1 MKKINNNKNIVE
13 AMKDCFRKRRFP
25 IFEDF
30 HSKGPLSF
38 RSKFGDEDF
47 SIYIWVWYDP
57 ESEYAN
63 VRIACPDHV
72 SSERMADTREL
83 LNLANGRE
91 ATHHYWVCAKC
102 GMVYLNTGL
111 FVPGSRLPE
120 RKFERLL
127 SWAFEDISQVF
138 LLVYEMEAEGGSPE
152 DLMSEV
158 LNETPRSLGINKG
171 FSR

>member
-1 MKKINNNKNIVE
+1 MKHHENIVE
-13 AMKDCFRKRRFP
+13 AMKACFRKRRFP

-38 RSKFGDEDF
+38 RLEISSKGL
-47 SIYIWVWYDP
+47 SVCIWVWYDP
-57 ESEYAN
+57 ESKYAN
-63 VRIACPDHV
+63 VRIACPDQV
-72 SSERMADTREL
+72 SPERMADTREL
-83 LNLANGRE
+83 LNLINGRA
-91 ATHHYWVCAKC
+91 ATHHYWVCVKC
-102 GMVYLNTGL
+102 GTVHLNTGL

-152 DLMSEV
+152 DLMSEF
-158 LNETPRSLGINKG
+158 LNETP
-171 FSR
+171 